1 MINRDGVSFCR
12 DTVCRVMDAQLGEF
26 GVYDLRVD
34 DVNVCRFEEKLPGV
48 NSSMAIL
55 YSAIILVAFGLLFH
69 LVNYIHYKKNWFRSV
84 LEVYDGIRKQ
94 MGFEVKC
101 RRVEIS
107 ECHIKK
113 GKTATLKIFH
123 RFRPHLCCVHSIY
136 QPQSIGSSK
145 IIVTISI
152 NGHINTVHEVHEG
165 SLPDIP
171 ILMHHFNKSAL
182 KNCALL

>member
-1 MINRDGVSFCR
+1 MASFCR

-34 DVNVCRFEEKLPGV
+34 DVNVCRFEEKLPSV

-84 LEVYDGIRKQ
+84 LEVYDGIRMR
-94 MGFEVKC
+94 MGFEVIC
-101 RRVEIS
+101 RRVENS

-113 GKTATLKIFH
+113 Q
-123 RFRPHLCCVHSIY
+123 R
-136 QPQSIGSSK
+136 
-145 IIVTISI
+145 
-152 NGHINTVHEVHEG
+152 
-165 SLPDIP
+165 
-171 ILMHHFNKSAL
+171 
-182 KNCALL
+182 